1 MFLGLN
7 TGGLPGQGISNGL
20 PELPLDF
27 PEPFAN
33 DLPELPVGFS
43 EQAFANDLPELP
55 VGLPESSEMVD
66 PVDLRTHSCCEMIE
80 FQRGDGTRSQPYK
93 TEL

>member
-7 TGGLPGQGISNGL
+7 TGGLPEQGIGNGL
-20 PELPLDF
+20 PELPVF
-27 PEPFAN
+27 P
-33 DLPELPVGFS
+33 
-43 EQAFANDLPELP
+43 EQAFAYDLPEPP
-55 VGLPESSEMVD
+55 VGLPESSEVVD
-66 PVDLRTHSCCEMIE
+66 PANLRSQSCCELIE